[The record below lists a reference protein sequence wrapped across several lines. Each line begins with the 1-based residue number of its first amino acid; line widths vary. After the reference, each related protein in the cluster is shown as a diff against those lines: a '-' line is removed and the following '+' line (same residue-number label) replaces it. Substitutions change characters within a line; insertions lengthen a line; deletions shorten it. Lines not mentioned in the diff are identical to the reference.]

1 MSLSRR
7 TLLATTL
14 VLPAAAWTHGGA
26 RAQEG
31 PIVLGTLTP
40 LTGAGGSY
48 GPGMRDMAAAVI
60 KQANDAGGILG
71 RQVRLVAEDDQT
83 NPDAGV
89 RAARKLIDVDRV
101 SAIIGTWASTVTT
114 AVAPL
119 CWESRTFLTTVSGAD
134 TITQMPHQ
142 GYLVRTQ
149 PNSVLQGQAFVQ
161 LARKLGMR
169 KPYYLGPQ
177 TPYAEP
183 TIRAMNKSFE
193 ADGIVMGSTIYDPA
207 KPSYRS
213 EVDAA
218 LRTSPD
224 AILAG
229 GFITDSAV
237 LLRDL
242 FRAGFKGQV
251 MGFGYAINEK
261 FVTEQPKEITDG
273 IYAMSPSPELD
284 APAYKMAAG
293 LLNKPELD
301 TYAAQVF
308 DQTTMVLLAM
318 QLAGASTG
326 TAVKD
331 AIRRISQGDGPKV
344 TNVVDGLRALKDGA
358 KALDY
363 DGASGPC
370 TFDAIGDISA
380 VKFRYDRVVGGKLVL
395 QTIG

>member
-1 MSLSRR
+1 MTMSRR
-7 TLLATTL
+7 MLLASSL
-14 VLPAAAWTHGGA
+14 MLPAVA
-26 RAQEG
+26 RAEEG

-60 KQANDAGGILG
+60 KIANEAGGILG
-71 RQVRLVAEDDQT
+71 RQVRLVSEDDQT

-89 RAARKLIDVDRV
+89 RSARKLIDVDHV

-119 CWESRTFLTTVSGAD
+119 CWESKTFLTTVSGAD
-134 TITQMPHQ
+134 TITQLPHQ

-149 PNSVLQGQAFVQ
+149 PNSVLQGLAFVQ
-161 LARKLGMR
+161 LARKIGVK

-183 TIRAMNKSFE
+183 TIRAMNQNFE
-193 ADGIVMGSTIYDPA
+193 PDKIVMGSTIYDPA
-207 KPSYRS
+207 KSSYRS

-218 LRTSPD
+218 LRGEPD

-229 GFITDSAV
+229 GFVTDTAV

-242 FRAGFKGQV
+242 YRAGFKGKI
-251 MGFGYAINEK
+251 MGFGYAINDK
-261 FVTEQPKEITDG
+261 FVADQPKEITDG
-273 IYAMSPSPELD
+273 VYAMSPSPALN

-293 LLNKPELD
+293 LLGKAEID

-308 DQTTMVLLAM
+308 DQTVMVLLAM
-318 QLAGASTG
+318 QLAGVSTG
-326 TAVKD
+326 TAIKD
-331 AIRRISQGDGPKV
+331 TIRRVSQGDGPKV
-344 TNVVDGLRALKDGA
+344 TNLVDGLKAIKGGA
-358 KALDY
+358 KAVDY
-363 DGASGPC
+363 DGASGSC
-370 TFDAIGDISA
+370 TFDAIGDISD
-380 VKFRYDRVVGGKLVL
+380 VTFRFDRVVGGKLAPW
-395 QTIG
+395 T

>member
-1 MSLSRR
+1 MMPALPRR
-7 TLLATTL
+7 TLLATAL
-14 VLPAAAWTHGGA
+14 AMPMVA

-31 PIVLGTLTP
+31 PIMLGTLSP

-48 GPGMRDMAAAVI
+48 GPGMRDMAAAMV
-60 KQANDAGGILG
+60 KVANEGGGILG
-71 RQVRLVAEDDQT
+71 RQIKLVSEDDQT

-89 RAARKLIDVDRV
+89 RGARKLIDVDRV
-101 SAIIGTWASTVTT
+101 QAIIGTWASTVTT

-119 CWESRTFLTTVSGAD
+119 CWESKTFLTTTSGAD

-149 PNSVLQGQAFVQ
+149 PNSVLQGKAFVL
-161 LARKLGMR
+161 LARQMGVK

-183 TIRAMNKSFE
+183 TIRSMNKNFE
-193 ADGIVMGSTIYDPA
+193 PDGIVMGSTIYDPA
-207 KPSYRS
+207 KSSYRS

-218 LRTSPD
+218 LRGQPD

-229 GFITDSAV
+229 GFMTDTAV

-242 FRAGFKGQV
+242 FRAGFKGRI
-251 MGFGYAINEK
+251 MAFGYAVNDK
-261 FVTEQPKEITDG
+261 FVADQPKEITDG
-273 IYAMSPSPELD
+273 IYAMSPSPALD
-284 APAYKMAAG
+284 APAYKAAAALSG
-293 LLNKPELD
+293 KTEID

-308 DQTTMVLLAM
+308 DQMTMVLLSM
-318 QLAGASTG
+318 QLAGAATG
-326 TAVKD
+326 TAVRD
-331 AIRRISQGDGPKV
+331 TIRRVSQGDGPKV
-344 TNVVDGLRALKDGA
+344 TGLMEGLAALKGGA

-370 TFDAIGDISA
+370 TFDAIGDIQD
-380 VKFRYDRVVGGKLVL
+380 VKFRFDRVTGGKLVL
-395 QTIG
+395 LSIG